1 MEKIL
6 KIIKDS
12 AEARTLFGT
21 HDENLKIIERE
32 LGVVVVA
39 RGNELKLQGETKH
52 LALAERLLEELVLT
66 LRNGGVLKKHE
77 VLYAIRSIMED
88 KTRDI
93 HSIYSDRIEVSSK
106 RQYITPKSKGQK
118 DYIDGIRHN
127 DIVFC
132 IGPAGT
138 GKTYLAMAMAVNA
151 LKKQLVSR
159 IILVRP
165 AVEAGESLGYLPGD
179 LQEKVNP
186 YIRPLYDALY
196 DMMESD
202 KIKDCVERG
211 IIEVVPLAYMRGRTL
226 NDAFVIMDEAQN
238 STPEQMKMFLTRLG
252 FDSKTVITGD
262 ITQSDLPSH
271 KVSGLDNV
279 QFVLKNIEGIKFIYL
294 KGEDVVRHELVQ
306 EIIKAYEKHSH
317 QER

>member
-1 MEKIL
+1 MEKVL
-6 KIIKDS
+6 RIIKDS
-12 AEARTLFGT
+12 EEARILFGT
-21 HDENLKIIERE
+21 HDENLKLIEKE
-32 LGVVVVA
+32 LGVAIIA
-39 RGNELKLQGETKH
+39 RGTELKVQGEAKAV
-52 LALAERLLEELVLT
+52 ALAERLLEEFVLT
-66 LRNGGVLKKHE
+66 IRNGGVIKKHE
-77 VLYAIRSIMED
+77 LLYAIKSIADD
-88 KTRDI
+88 KKTDI
-93 HSIYSDRIEVSSK
+93 HSIYSDKIEVSSK
-106 RQYITPKSKGQK
+106 RQFITPKSKGQK
-118 DYIDGIRHN
+118 EYVDAIRHN

-151 LKKQLVSR
+151 LKKQLVNR

-196 DMMESD
+196 DMMESE
-202 KIKDCVERG
+202 KIKDCLERG

-226 NDAFVIMDEAQN
+226 NDSFIIMDEAQN

-271 KVSGLDNV
+271 KVSGLGDA
-279 QFVLKNIEGIKFIYL
+279 QSVLKNIGGIKFIYL

-306 EIIKAYEKHSH
+306 AIIKAYERTK
-317 QER
+317 

>member
-1 MEKIL
+1 MEKDL
-6 KIIKDS
+6 KLIKNTE
-12 AEARTLFGT
+12 EARALFGT
-21 HDENLKIIERE
+21 HDENLKIIEKE
-32 LGVVVVA
+32 LGVTIIA
-39 RGNELKLQGETKH
+39 RGNELKIQGGAKPVG
-52 LALAERLLEELVLT
+52 LAERLLEELILT
-66 LRNGGVLKKHE
+66 LRSGAAVKKHE
-77 VLYAIRSIMED
+77 LLYAIKSIMED
-88 KTRDI
+88 NSLDI

-118 DYIDGIRHN
+118 EYVDAIRHN

-179 LQEKVNP
+179 LYEKVNP

-196 DMMESD
+196 DMMEVD
-202 KIKDCVERG
+202 KIKDCIERG
-211 IIEVVPLAYMRGRTL
+211 IIEIVPLAYMRGRTL
-226 NDAFVIMDEAQN
+226 NDSFIIMDEAQN

-279 QFVLKNIEGIKFIYL
+279 QSVLKNIEGIKFIYM

-306 EIIKAYEKHSH
+306 EIIKAYE
-317 QER
+317 RTR